1 MRRMTHATRAELA
14 EVTRVH
20 YAAANGKD
28 KRQILE
34 EFIAPIGYH
43 EKSGIRVLNSAGPK
57 RRKTRTR
64 PSLYDGAVR
73 AALIVF
79 LKAPDRVCGK
89 HLKALLPILLPAL
102 ERNGHLKIDVDI
114 RPKILAMSAAKVDR
128 LLRVPR
134 SVTHTKKVPR
144 VTPEPHRRIK
154 MRTFSDWN
162 EPPPGSIEMDLVANC
177 GPVNRGSFVHS
188 LVLTDI
194 ASGWTEAAP
203 IVVREASLVIETLD
217 ASVRACRL
225 PSRLSTWTTAASS
238 SMSG

>member
-1 MRRMTHATRAELA
+1 MTHATRAELA

-20 YAAANGKD
+20 YAAAQGKD

-89 HLKALLPILLPAL
+89 HLKALLPHLLAQ
-102 ERNGHLKIDVDI
+102 
-114 RPKILAMSAAKVDR
+114 
-128 LLRVPR
+128 LLHV
-134 SVTHTKKVPR
+134 
-144 VTPEPHRRIK
+144 
-154 MRTFSDWN
+154 RT
-162 EPPPGSIEMDLVANC
+162 
-177 GPVNRGSFVHS
+177 R
-188 LVLTDI
+188 
-194 ASGWTEAAP
+194 
-203 IVVREASLVIETLD
+203 LD
-217 ASVRACRL
+217 AL
-225 PSRLSTWTTAASS
+225 LLQQAAAAGARRQQLGA
-238 SMSG
+238 MCTIKGH